1 MKKLLVL
8 LSVALAAVVSYA
20 LDTGVTVNGVDV
32 GAGSGVGWTYY
43 PDTKYVEVTGG
54 GAYVLSGTNTE
65 GKVMFAINDDAEI
78 TLSNLCLK
86 CTTKDECCIWATNDV
101 NVTLFL
107 AGTNTLDASR
117 ENDIDGVGEGLCIEN
132 GTRLMITN
140 APGFADEDAVLIA
153 VGSCK
158 HAAIAVGRNGTEG
171 AKPYF
176 EIAGGTVYANWFGS
190 HWNVPSYSC
199 GIGSSHTTGKVGDAD
214 IVISGGRVFARG
226 GTYDPGIGAD
236 FENTVAPD
244 IRISGGYVE
253 AVGNGNAAGIGGG
266 KDGRY
271 GNVTISG
278 GTVVATGGYGSP
290 DLISGWGDKASGGR
304 LIISGGSVVPTNLWQ
319 TQSWPSVK
327 PLPCEAS
334 GTSHLVWC
342 VTVEGLGGLG
352 GLVSLEGLGDYGTD
366 DICVVDGKICL
377 WLPNGTYEF
386 DVRAGGKT
394 FRYETTVNGANVTA
408 TKVGQVFGVT
418 INGRDAGLGPDGE
431 SGWTLQDGTNVVL
444 DGTRDY
450 LLSGANAD
458 DLLTFT
464 AANGATVKFDG
475 LALSSAG
482 TIFTVG
488 EGKTLTVAPK
498 AEGSVM
504 ALAGAVDGRMS
515 VTGGR
520 IDLGASSVKDL
531 EVLDGTVSQD
541 AFAGDT
547 AVINGGSVK
556 VADLTVMN
564 PAPRNCDGAPV
575 WCVTMPVDAAD
586 GTQVTLECMEVG
598 FELPAN
604 YGSQNLFAL
613 DGHLYLWLPNGTYKY
628 NADFGYGPIPYTV
641 TVSGAHAEA
650 VVDTSRYT
658 GVTVN
663 GRDTGLGEYS
673 GCGWKRTADKYV
685 ELDGTVG
692 SYVISGSNDVGN
704 VMIAIAGDA
713 NVTLSNLYLKCKSIG
728 ECCIWA
734 TNGTTVA
741 LSLAGVN
748 TLDARG
754 AAVGDNMGEGLC
766 IENGTRLTI
775 TNAPGFADEDAVL
788 VAKGS
793 FNRAAIA
800 VGRNGAEGEKPYFE
814 IAGGTVYA
822 NWFDSP
828 ATWSAGIGASYK
840 TGKNGEANIVI
851 SGGCVFAKGGY
862 GDPGIGAADY
872 ENGVAP
878 DIRISGGYV
887 EAVGGVHAAGI
898 GGGTQGKYGSVT
910 VSGGTVI
917 ATGGTDASDMLA
929 GYDNK
934 GGDGFTVTGGSVV
947 LTRGQV
953 NPAPSNGTDRVWC
966 VTVTNIAP
974 YAAVT
979 LTGIT
984 TFSGYGTNDLFA
996 DGDGKVCLWLPDG
1009 PYDFTLNCGCGDLHY
1024 TATVAGANTF
1034 AKLDESQLSG
1044 LKINGRWMLFGPA
1057 ADDGWE
1063 FAGATLSLTGAGK
1076 TYSITNTAESWNGS
1090 IDVLADSTVVLE
1102 GLKVDASSGNAMRI
1116 GNGVSA
1122 ELRLSGSSTLISH
1135 QWGYA
1140 ALCVHYGSSLVI
1152 TNAPDAAVAE
1162 LHASTRSQ
1170 DGAAIGGN
1178 SQRNCGDITI
1188 AGGRI
1193 YATSNFRSA
1202 GIGGGAQSNGSTG
1215 TIRIMGGYVEATG
1228 GDYGGSGI
1236 GSGRRFSSVG
1246 KNAPPVIISGGT
1258 VKATGRLYWKTGGWG
1273 ADIGRGL
1280 NNTGGSVTIT
1290 GGSVLAV
1297 NDRVN
1302 PAPTADGKRV
1312 WCVTVECE
1320 GIESQGSGIVIA
1332 GLDGYGTKDVEP
1344 VDGKI
1349 YLWLPNGNYG
1359 FTVGGEKYAAAV
1371 KDADTTA
1378 VRGASIVGVTVDG
1391 VDVGFGSGEGWR
1403 YDGEKLFLTN
1413 ATDYAL
1419 SGGATNN
1426 VYVDVQAD
1434 ATVTIADLTLVQ
1446 SSKQG
1451 WGEHLHGMIIFSQGG
1466 QDARLL
1472 LAGTNR
1478 LESDSNG
1485 PGCGVNVAGNS
1496 KLTIDNAPGC
1506 SGVLLAKGGWYSAG
1520 IGGYCSGNGE
1530 IVIDGGDITVQ
1541 GGSGSAGLGSGYWND
1556 APHANGPI
1564 SINGGHVTA
1573 KGSDG
1578 ACSIGCPKNRNSG
1591 GDIRI
1596 TGGTVVAKQGIG
1608 ASISGGAG
1616 CTNTF
1621 TGGSIS
1627 VEGPLNLRPTD
1638 ADGRTVWCVTVEC
1651 EGIESQGS
1659 GIVIAGL
1666 DGYGT
1671 KDVEPV
1677 DGKIY
1682 LWLPNGNYGFTVGGI
1697 YYLATV
1703 KDANTKA
1710 IRRILIT
1717 PGTPSEPFA
1726 TAEMATNAA
1735 SVAVVNPRGDVTV
1748 ALGSDEA
1755 RQNYCNMF
1763 GFAVTG
1769 GGEAWSVEA
1778 VLTPE
1783 AWTNVIESAQ
1793 EATRQIPVADIA
1805 ALPPNTSTNV
1815 TVKGCGVPGFFYTFY
1830 SGSTVTNVEVIADDG
1845 CRDVLCG
1852 ADKKVDFSGVMKPSD
1867 AAGFFS
1873 IGVQD
1878 APTVRVDEE
1887 D

>member
-1 MKKLLVL
+1 ML

-32 GAGSGVGWTYY
+32 GVGSGVGWTYY

-334 GTSHLVWC
+334 GTYLVWC

-547 AVINGGSVK
+547 VVINGGSVQ

-586 GTQVTLECMEVG
+586 GTQVMLECMEVG

-663 GRDTGLGEYS
+663 GRDTGLGGYD

-788 VAKGS
+788 IAKGS

-828 ATWSAGIGASYK
+828 ADWSAGIGASYK

-929 GYDNK
+929 GYSNK

-953 NPAPSNGTDRVWC
+953 NPAPSNVTDRVWC

-1009 PYDFTLNCGCGDLHY
+1009 RYDFTLNCGCGDLHY

-1076 TYSITNTAESWNGS
+1076 TYSITNTAENWNGS
-1090 IDVLADSTVVLE
+1090 IDVLADSTVLLE

-1162 LHASTRSQ
+1162 LHASTRDQ

-1320 GIESQGSGIVIA
+1320 GIE
-1332 GLDGYGTKDVEP
+1332 
-1344 VDGKI
+1344 
-1349 YLWLPNGNYG
+1349 
-1359 FTVGGEKYAAAV
+1359 
-1371 KDADTTA
+1371 
-1378 VRGASIVGVTVDG
+1378 
-1391 VDVGFGSGEGWR
+1391 
-1403 YDGEKLFLTN
+1403 
-1413 ATDYAL
+1413 
-1419 SGGATNN
+1419 
-1426 VYVDVQAD
+1426 
-1434 ATVTIADLTLVQ
+1434 DL
-1446 SSKQG
+1446 
-1451 WGEHLHGMIIFSQGG
+1451 
-1466 QDARLL
+1466 
-1472 LAGTNR
+1472 
-1478 LESDSNG
+1478 
-1485 PGCGVNVAGNS
+1485 
-1496 KLTIDNAPGC
+1496 
-1506 SGVLLAKGGWYSAG
+1506 
-1520 IGGYCSGNGE
+1520 
-1530 IVIDGGDITVQ
+1530 
-1541 GGSGSAGLGSGYWND
+1541 
-1556 APHANGPI
+1556 
-1564 SINGGHVTA
+1564 
-1573 KGSDG
+1573 
-1578 ACSIGCPKNRNSG
+1578 
-1591 GDIRI
+1591 
-1596 TGGTVVAKQGIG
+1596 
-1608 ASISGGAG
+1608 
-1616 CTNTF
+1616 
-1621 TGGSIS
+1621 
-1627 VEGPLNLRPTD
+1627 
-1638 ADGRTVWCVTVEC
+1638 
-1651 EGIESQGS
+1651 GS